1 MSSANIRAKIQKGL
15 AKAINKTGSAS
26 SDKIYLIQKTVTGG
40 DTPLS
45 PATETESKVLLVNA
59 IFKSFDKDQF
69 SGEIQTG
76 DRMLVSD
83 YEVPV
88 NNGDIIEEGST
99 RYIIVNQDVKSPTSD
114 TLVYISQLRVQ

>member
-1 MSSANIRAKIQKGL
+1 MTSANIRAKIQKGL
-15 AKAINKTGSAS
+15 AKAIDKTGSSS

-45 PATETESKVLLVNA
+45 PATEIETKVLLVNA

-83 YEVPV
+83 YAVPV
-88 NNGDIIEEGST
+88 SNGDIIEEGGT
-99 RYIIVNQDVKSPTSD
+99 RYIVVSQDVKAPTSD
-114 TLVYISQLRVQ
+114 ALVYISQVRVQ

>member
-15 AKAINKTGSAS
+15 AKAIGKTGSAS
-26 SDKIYLIQKTVTGG
+26 SDKIYLIKKTVTGG
-40 DTPLS
+40 ETPLS
-45 PATETESKVLLVNA
+45 SATETETRLLLVNA
-59 IFKSFDKDQF
+59 ILKSFDKSQF

-83 YEVPV
+83 YAVPV
-88 NNGDIIEEGST
+88 NNGDIIQEGGT
-99 RYIIVNQDVKSPTSD
+99 RYIIVSQDVKAPTSD

>member
-1 MSSANIRAKIQKGL
+1 MGSANIRAKIQKGL
-15 AKAINKTGSAS
+15 AKAINKTGSDG

-45 PATETESKVLLVNA
+45 PVTETETEVLLANA

-83 YEVPV
+83 YTVPV
-88 NNGDIIEEGST
+88 SNGDIIEEGGT
-99 RYIIVNQDVKSPTSD
+99 RYIVISQDVKAPTSD
-114 TLVYISQLRVQ
+114 TLVYISQVRVQ